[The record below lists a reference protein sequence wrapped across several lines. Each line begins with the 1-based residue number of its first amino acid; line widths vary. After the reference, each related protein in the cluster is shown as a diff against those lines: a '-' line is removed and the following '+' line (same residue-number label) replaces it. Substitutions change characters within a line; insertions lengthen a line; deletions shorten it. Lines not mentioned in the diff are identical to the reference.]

1 MPYGEVAARSPAGA
15 SAGEGC
21 QGTGPTAAMYGMAV
35 ALAASVCRGGRGGR
49 QSISGGGRPFSWEI
63 VGFGEH
69 GNRQGEGGE
78 QEQRRGDETRSEAA
92 VIYVGRRYVWLAVPS
107 FLGFATAAT
116 AFHDLLKLLSND
128 LLKFTTTIIPKYV

>member
-1 MPYGEVAARSPAGA
+1 MAAAEEGRVSPAAAGGA
-15 SAGEGC
+15 
-21 QGTGPTAAMYGMAV
+21 
-35 ALAASVCRGGRGGR
+35 
-49 QSISGGGRPFSWEI
+49 FSWEI